1 MSEAQIY
8 QSPGAT
14 NPRPGDEK
22 ASTQKKNACW
32 WRAPEEDR
40 AAIVAGISQ
49 RIFRQNIGRH
59 EDYRRWMRMYNNML
73 GRMWSPALAG
83 IDRTGG
89 GQRLSLNVIKS
100 CSDTFTSKMTL
111 ERPKCTFLTSG
122 GDWSLQNK
130 AKDLEK
136 FVDGQFYEMKLY
148 EDAPSVVLDA
158 CVYGDG
164 AYKILVDG
172 DLRDEESAK
181 YAKVIGE
188 RTPIWSL
195 GVDTRDAIV
204 GKPRTM
210 VQHKMVDRGVL
221 CALFPKK
228 EKEIQ
233 EATPPEMG
241 EERNFPMWMIADD
254 TTSDMIQLNM
264 IWHLPSSPLAND
276 GWYWI
281 GTDNCQLDMQ
291 PWPHDYFPF
300 AFYRRMP
307 PLAGFY
313 AIGIAEEGRGI
324 QQDLNMIWHL
334 PSSPL
339 ANDGWYW
346 IGTDNCQL
354 DMQPWMHNY
363 FPFAFYKRMPPLAGF
378 YAVGVAEELRG
389 IQQDINMMIQKAQ
402 AAIHLMATPKWWLQG
417 TGAVPPGI
425 LGNDITIVRGM
436 IKPEVMV
443 PGGVLPADFWQHLER
458 QYQRAFEL
466 TGINQMQAMAQK
478 PAGLNSGKA
487 QDTYIDIVSER
498 FAVASRNYHDFVLEV
513 GRQVIDRARDITKVY
528 KKYAVISISKSTSQ
542 SVEFL
547 KVDLSKEQAVLQM
560 YPTNKLSKDPAE
572 RMAQVEQLVN
582 AGMVDPND
590 APRLLEFPDLQQE
603 WNLKYASYEVCM
615 WMIDSILN
623 EGVVIQPVPFMNFAE
638 AKKWGTLKL
647 LVATRCKAPE
657 SHLQMLREWIQTVD
671 QMEQEAMPKP
681 APAAPPGMAPPG
693 MPPPGAPPGMP
704 PDAGM
709 PPPEMSGA
717 PPMAA

>member
-1 MSEAQIY
+1 MSEVQIY

-14 NPRPGDEK
+14 NPRPGTEK
-22 ASTQKKNACW
+22 QTVQKRDARW
-32 WRAPEEDR
+32 WALPEEDR
-40 AAIVAGISQ
+40 AAVVTSIAR
-49 RIFRQNIGRH
+49 RIFRQNVWRH
-59 EDYRRWMRMYNNML
+59 EEYRRWMRMYNNLL

-89 GQRLSLNVIKS
+89 GQKLSLNVIKS

-136 FVDGQFYEMKLY
+136 FLDGQFYEMKLY
-148 EDAPSVVLDA
+148 EEAPGVMLDA
-158 CVYGDG
+158 CVYGTA
-164 AYKILVDG
+164 AYKTIVDG
-172 DLRDEESAK
+172 DLRNEEAAK
-181 YAKVIGE
+181 HAKVIGE
-188 RTPIWSL
+188 RTPIWSI

-204 GKPRTM
+204 GKPRSM

-221 CALFPKK
+221 CALFPDK
-228 EKEIQ
+228 EKEIN

-264 IWHLPSSPLAND
+264 IWHLPSSPLSND

-281 GTDNCQLDMQ
+281 GTENCQLDMQ
-291 PWPHDYFPF
+291 PWKHDYFPF

-313 AIGIAEEGRGI
+313 G
-324 QQDLNMIWHL
+324 
-334 PSSPL
+334 
-339 ANDGWYW
+339 
-346 IGTDNCQL
+346 
-354 DMQPWMHNY
+354 
-363 FPFAFYKRMPPLAGF
+363 
-378 YAVGVAEELRG
+378 VGLAEELRG

-425 LGNDITIVRGM
+425 LGNNIDIVRGM
-436 IKPEVMV
+436 VKPEIMV
-443 PGGVLPADFWQHLER
+443 PGGVLPDDFWQHLER
-458 QYQRAFEL
+458 QYQRAFEIC
-466 TGINQMQAMAQK
+466 GVNQMQAMAQK

-498 FAVASRNYHDFVLEV
+498 FAVASRNYQDFILEV
-513 GRQVIDRARDITKVY
+513 GRQTIDRARDITKVY

-542 SVEFL
+542 SIEFL
-547 KVDLSKEQAVLQM
+547 KTDLTKEQAVLQM
-560 YPTNKLSKDPAE
+560 YPTNRLSKDPAE
-572 RMAQVEQLVN
+572 RMAQVEQLIN
-582 AGMVDPND
+582 GGMIDPND

-623 EGVVIQPVPFMNFAE
+623 EGVTIQPVPFMNFDE
-638 AKKWGTLKL
+638 AIKWGTLKL

-657 SHLQMLREWIQTVD
+657 DRLQALREWIEKLD
-671 QMEQEAMPKP
+671 SMKQEAMPPPTAPTQAGLP
-681 APAAPPGMAPPG
+681 A
-693 MPPPGAPPGMP
+693 GAPPAPGVP
-704 PDAGM
+704 PGGAPA
-709 PPPEMSGA
+709 PPPAMNAA
-717 PPMAA
+717 PQMAA